1 MKLSYYQFRF
11 YWASQ
16 LGGENSLFICQ
27 ESSVP
32 AAAHACTTLS
42 AAGRQADVISS
53 MCKWAESCPKTW
65 AIALQVAKCKSGRF
79 PKQWKRLQ
87 YGQLHRSSLLFLFV
101 CLFFYTFSTQ
111 CLVHWLVN
119 VSLHTHVTDHPEAT
133 TRNFHFIVHH
143 WFWRSLW
150 TKDEKDETTRIKSS
164 VSLQASRLLGSP
176 SALHNKTM
184 FWLYYLSSPEKLEF
198 SPMTGIKNNYNHLR
212 NILLICL
219 CSSHRGISV
228 EAVP

>member
-1 MKLSYYQFRF
+1 MPVLH
-11 YWASQ
+11 WAQ
-16 LGGENSLFICQ
+16 Q
-27 ESSVP
+27 
-32 AAAHACTTLS
+32 
-42 AAGRQADVISS
+42 AGRQTWLAACVNEQSRVQKRERSHYRWQNASRADSQ
-53 MCKWAESCPKTW
+53 SCENACSTDSYTDHP
-65 AIALQVAKCKSGRF
+65 CF
-79 PKQWKRLQ
+79 
-87 YGQLHRSSLLFLFV
+87 FCLFV
-101 CLFFYTFSTQ
+101 CFFYTFSTQ

-198 SPMTGIKNNYNHLR
+198 SPMTGIKNNYNHFR
-212 NILLICL
+212 NILFISL
-219 CSSHRGISV
+219 CSSYRGISV